1 MARVKSFR
9 IHPVN
14 GLPDREVTEFLTE
27 CEREGIVQV
36 KTVLLPAV
44 PEKGIDHRLTFI
56 VTKLDDLPLASSVR
70 EEMKA
75 YKE

>member
-27 CEREGIVQV
+27 CEKEEGIIQV
-36 KTVLLPAV
+36 RTVLLPSV
-44 PEKGIDHRLTFI
+44 PEKGIDHRLTVI
-56 VTKLDDLPLASSVR
+56 ATKLDDV
-70 EEMKA
+70 K
-75 YKE
+75 